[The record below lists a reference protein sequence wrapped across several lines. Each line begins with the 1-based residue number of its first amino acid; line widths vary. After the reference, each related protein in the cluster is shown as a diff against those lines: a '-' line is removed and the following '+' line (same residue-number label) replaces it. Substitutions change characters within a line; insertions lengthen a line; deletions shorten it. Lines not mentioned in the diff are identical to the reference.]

1 MLQLIHFP
9 LLNCLLLLIDGT
21 IRVYNASTGVEEIKM
36 SEPKAPEHP
45 TVMQSL
51 QQPAFTSIR
60 FRPEY
65 GDNHNRSRNVFI
77 TANTAGKL
85 QHWHMSSGKCI
96 YTQEDA
102 GNQLYIA
109 DYDNEGNRYVTAG
122 RDHKI
127 RIYDEAT
134 KSLTHTLEG
143 GTGLEDRTHG
153 HNNRIFACKFVPHN
167 SNLVISGGWDNTVVI
182 WDIRMKVAV
191 RSIYGPH
198 ICGDALDMV
207 GSEILTGSW
216 RPHNQLEIWDFS
228 KGTKIQDIHW
238 NGPDTMEGQKPCMVY
253 AAQFSKEGRGR
264 FIVAGGSNSN
274 EAKVYDHS
282 CNDEVIGTVH
292 NLSGGVFCADWCPVV
307 QRSGSQLLALAG
319 GDSAI
324 RILEVFEN
332 PRGDI

>member
-1 MLQLIHFP
+1 MCCTCVLY
-9 LLNCLLLLIDGT
+9 CTTDGT
-21 IRVYNASTGVEEIKM
+21 IRVYNADNGVEENKM
-36 SEPKAPEHP
+36 SEPKAPAHP

-51 QQPAFTSIR
+51 QMPAITSIR

-85 QHWHMSSGKCI
+85 QHWHMTSGKCI
-96 YTQEDA
+96 FTQEDC

-109 DYDNEGNRYVTAG
+109 DYDNEGNRYLTAG
-122 RDHKI
+122 KDCKV

-134 KSLTHTLEG
+134 KSLIQTMQG
-143 GTGLEDRTHG
+143 GTGIEEKTHG

-167 SNLVISGGWDNTVVI
+167 NNMIISGGWDNTVVV
-182 WDIRMKVAV
+182 WDVRMKVAV

-216 RPHNQLEIWDFS
+216 RPDHQLETWDFS
-228 KGTKIQDIHW
+228 KGTKISDVKW
-238 NGPDTMEGQKPCMVY
+238 NGPDTNLLHMHGQKPCMVY
-253 AAQFSKEGRGR
+253 AAQFSKEGRGK
-264 FIVAGGSNSN
+264 FIVAGGSGSN
-274 EAKVYDHS
+274 EAKVYDHM
-282 CNDEVIGTVH
+282 NDDEVIGTITS
-292 NLSGGVFCADWCPVV
+292 LAGGVFCADWCPVP
-307 QRSGSQLLALAG
+307 QPGGSQLLALAG

-324 RILEVFEN
+324 RILEVFDN
-332 PRGDI
+332 PR